1 MSETLRAVDLTQ
13 GSVWK
18 KLIRFLLPILA
29 SSFLQIAF
37 FSVDAII
44 VGRFAGKEALAAI
57 DAVIQVIW
65 APLGIFFG
73 FATGITIVV
82 SQLYGAK
89 KIKELYEAIE
99 TGMTA
104 SVVVGLSCSLSFFLS
119 SGFAVRVLNVPDN
132 IASMSLIYLQICFA
146 GMVFETVYNMSS
158 GILRALGDSKTPFFA
173 LVVAGLM
180 NTILDI
186 IFVAYFKMGVMGAA
200 VATVLSLFTAC
211 FFTTGVVWRAY
222 RPRFRIHKDKL
233 KHMTKVGL
241 PIAVQASVFPVSN
254 LIVRTYLNQVGS
266 LGISA
271 YALFGSMDAIFWSV
285 TESMGSAVSTFVAQN
300 FGSGFFERAKKG
312 IRGGL
317 IIMSAIIVPASVII
331 YFFTGV
337 IGKLFLMPADYA
349 VLPIAEQIAHI
360 QAPYYLMFG
369 IAELYSSAIK
379 GTGETLR
386 PMLVSV
392 LFMAISRLVYLWL
405 FIENTSNLY
414 EIIFLYPMSWTLT
427 GAAFLL
433 YYLIVRNKLFQREI
447 KPLEVRG

>member
-1 MSETLRAVDLTQ
+1 MSETVRAVDLTQ

-44 VGRFAGKEALAAI
+44 VGRFAGKDALAAI

-89 KIKELYEAIE
+89 KIRDLYEAIE
-99 TGMTA
+99 TGMTV
-104 SVVVGLSCSLSFFLS
+104 SIVVGLICSVVFFLA
-119 SGFAVRVLNVPDN
+119 SGFAVKVLNVPDN
-132 IASMSLIYLQICFA
+132 ISSMSLIYLQICFA
-146 GMVFETVYNMSS
+146 GMVFETVYNMSA
-158 GILRALGDSKTPFFA
+158 GILRALGDSKSPFFA

-180 NTILDI
+180 NTILDVA
-186 IFVAYFKMGVMGAA
+186 FVAYFKLGVTGAA
-200 VATVLSLFTAC
+200 IATVLSLFTSCAI
-211 FFTTGVVWRAY
+211 TTSIVWKSY
-222 RPRFRIHKDKL
+222 RPRLRIHREKIRY
-233 KHMTKVGL
+233 MTKVGL
-241 PIAVQASVFPVSN
+241 PIAIQASVFPVSN

-300 FGSGFFERAKKG
+300 YGSGFRVRAKQG

-317 IIMSAIIVPASVII
+317 IIMSSIIVPASVLI
-331 YFFTGV
+331 YFFTGE
-337 IGKLFLMPADYA
+337 IGKLFLMPNDYA
-349 VLPIAEQIAHI
+349 VLPIAERIAHM
-360 QAPYYLMFG
+360 QAPFYLMFG

-379 GTGETLR
+379 GTGETLK
-386 PMLVSV
+386 PMVVSV
-392 LFMAISRLVYLWL
+392 LFMAVSRLVYLWF
-405 FIENTSNLY
+405 FIGDVKDLY
-414 EIIFLYPMSWTLT
+414 DIIFLYPMSWTLT
-427 GAAFLL
+427 GAAFLI
-433 YYLIVRNKLFQREI
+433 YYLIVKDKIFARGM
-447 KPLEVRG
+447 KPLEMRG